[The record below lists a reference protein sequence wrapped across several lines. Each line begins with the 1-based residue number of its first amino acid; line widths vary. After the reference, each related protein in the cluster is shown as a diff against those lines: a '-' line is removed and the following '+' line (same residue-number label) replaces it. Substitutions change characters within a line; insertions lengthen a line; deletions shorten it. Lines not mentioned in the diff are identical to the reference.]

1 MTNFDDF
8 LKNLRIFNNFPKDF
22 GGVFF
27 TSQFHHFIAFLL
39 LNISGQIV
47 ENFHNCGK
55 FGHPK
60 CCVCP
65 LRCLKSAACGSA
77 EVLGIPRLG
86 WGALTFQFVQGESL
100 A

>member
-8 LKNLRIFNNFPKDF
+8 FENLRIFDKFPKDF

-27 TSQFHHFIAFLL
+27 TPQFSNFIAFLL

-55 FGHPK
+55 FGHPRWAGT
-60 CCVCP
+60 P
-65 LRCLKSAACGSA
+65 
-77 EVLGIPRLG
+77 
-86 WGALTFQFVQGESL
+86 WYT
-100 A
+100 